1 MLANV
6 CTIAGNEKGKT
17 KTDTLLEIEMAN
29 GNPVTRACKTV
40 KTKTK
45 TKRRNANVAVRC
57 GQTMAAQSCRKS
69 RTNETGR
76 AFFLPARERS
86 SKD

>member
-1 MLANV
+1 
-6 CTIAGNEKGKT
+6 
-17 KTDTLLEIEMAN
+17 MAN

-57 GQTMAAQSCRKS
+57 GQTMALQSCHKS

-76 AFFLPARERS
+76 AFFCQREKEAAKINSGRILLAFLRIQFLFF
-86 SKD
+86 

>member
-6 CTIAGNEKGKT
+6 CTIAGNGKGK
-17 KTDTLLEIEMAN
+17 KNTLLKIEMAT